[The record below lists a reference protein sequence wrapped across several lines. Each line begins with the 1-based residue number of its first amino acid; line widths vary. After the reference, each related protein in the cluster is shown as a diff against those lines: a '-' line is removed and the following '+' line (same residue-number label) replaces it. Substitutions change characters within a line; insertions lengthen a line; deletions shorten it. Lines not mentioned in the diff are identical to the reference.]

1 MFLLP
6 FSACFPE
13 NEYYG
18 PLVFGAFPVVPKKL
32 GPATP
37 EVKGTKPPPPAFPLL
52 DVFAPPIAEP
62 PIAEPPIAEPPRV
75 PKLA

>member
-1 MFLLP
+1 MTRK
-6 FSACFPE
+6 
-13 NEYYG
+13 NGYYR
-18 PLVFGAFPVVPKKL
+18 PLVFAVFHLVPKKL

-37 EVKGTKPPPPAFPLL
+37 EVKGTRPPPMAAFPLL

-75 PKLA
+75 PKLD